1 MNTTGIV
8 SRVVSQTCSDAG
20 RTRVMESV
28 GVATA
33 IALLLT
39 AAAQIRYPI
48 PGSPVPATLQTLV
61 VLCAGTLVGTR
72 LGLAG
77 IGLYLLFGLAGFA
90 AFAGGSLDWR
100 ILPGPTAGYLAG
112 FLVAQPILGRLCS
125 ANKRNAWKIAIGI
138 LVAQAAIFGL
148 GLAWLKIWSQADWGN
163 VFSMGLWPFV
173 PVDVMLKSVAA
184 FGVAWIGGRQ
194 VRRWLTQ
201 A

>member
-1 MNTTGIV
+1 M
-8 SRVVSQTCSDAG
+8 S
-20 RTRVMESV
+20 
-28 GVATA
+28 VATA

-100 ILPGPTAGYLAG
+100 TFPGPTAGYLAG
-112 FLVAQPILGRLCS
+112 FLLVQPILGRLCS
-125 ANKRNAWKIAIGI
+125 SNERSAWKIVSGL
-138 LVAQAAIFGL
+138 LVAQTVIFGL
-148 GLAWLKIWSQADWGN
+148 GLAWLKVWSQADWSS
-163 VFSMGLWPFV
+163 VLSMGLWPFV
-173 PVDVMLKSVAA
+173 PVDVMLKTVAA

-194 VRRWLTQ
+194 VRRWFERAQ
-201 A
+201 SVGSIKN